1 MEENE
6 KFSDG
11 SNYPSG
17 EKLWYVDNYIL
28 LKDYYDRTISRVS
41 ARCVRMGNLP
51 IEDYEHYGYILD
63 VLEEISDT
71 GTYIVEHP
79 ELHDYVE
86 KKIAGGMGNLR
97 KTLKEFK
104 TELRNNATPEM
115 IKPDKNELDK
125 MKEALKVEDK
135 AVDPTVGAGM
145 SMDEV
150 INKLM
155 NQNQSVSQPSQPTAQ
170 SAPQAPQ
177 QPQPQVKQPAV
188 QTPQPQQRPMSQQP
202 SLQNPQSGQR
212 PQEQSTPSNNTGTIK
227 PPAFQQVNA
236 APVSNEDNQ

>member
-41 ARCVRMGNLP
+41 ARCIRTGNIP

-155 NQNQSVSQPSQPTAQ
+155 NQNQSASQPEAQ
-170 SAPQAPQ
+170 SASQTSQANQLQAQQPVAQPTQAQQKPAPQ
-177 QPQPQVKQPAV
+177 Q
-188 QTPQPQQRPMSQQP
+188 QRPQ
-202 SLQNPQSGQR
+202 PQSGQQ
-212 PQEQSTPSNNTGTIK
+212 PQVQSTSPNNPGAMK
-227 PPAFQQVNA
+227 PPAFQQVNTA
-236 APVSNEDNQ
+236 NSTPVKNEDNQ